1 MALVEVGQGC
11 TVEKVWVIKDPDE
24 YLKPRRTPRIREEE
38 APPPAE
44 VDPALAYTLSLLFW
58 GSGQLYNGQ
67 RAKGLSYIGLAAY
80 SNAFT
85 LLLFMFQQEIPFYL
99 RFYGISPAQAVLVAA
114 FLLFCCLFFW
124 VSNASDAYHTAM
136 KARRTTFT
144 GVTGRAWP
152 VFCSLLFPGWGQFL
166 NGQPVKGGLLAV
178 SATFGIFS
186 LISILGI
193 SQAWPFL
200 EDSSSRFIVE
210 IVLLLSLFSLLP
222 MPFLWVLGVFDAWKV
237 VQDDIKK
244 EPLLE
249 RLKAANNRRRVYGW
263 VRGVFPQIKR
273 MLMFAL
279 FLTVLIII
287 TFRFYF
293 PWNYYREELMNALS
307 WSSKQGMMLI
317 PELIRG
323 IITVLPAK

>member
-1 MALVEVGQGC
+1 
-11 TVEKVWVIKDPDE
+11 VEKVWVIKDPDE
-24 YLKPRRTPRIREEE
+24 YLKPRRTPRITKEVS
-38 APPPAE
+38 PPAE
-44 VDPALAYTLSLLFW
+44 QDPALAYTLSLLFW

-67 RAKGLSYIGLAAY
+67 RAKGLSYIGLAVY
-80 SNAFT
+80 GNAFA

-124 VSNASDAYHTAM
+124 VSNASNAYHAAM

-152 VFCSLLFPGWGQFL
+152 VFCSLLVPGWGQFL
-166 NGQPVKGGLLAV
+166 NGQPVKGGLLTA

-186 LISILGI
+186 LIAVLGI
-193 SQAWPFL
+193 PQVWPFL
-200 EDSSSRFIVE
+200 EDSYSRLIVE
-210 IVLLLSLFSLLP
+210 IVFLLSLFSLLP
-222 MPFLWVLGVFDAWKV
+222 MPFLWLLGVFDAWKV

-263 VRGVFPQIKR
+263 VRGVFPQIKSTL
-273 MLMFAL
+273 MLAL
-279 FLTVLIII
+279 FLIILIII
-287 TFRFYF
+287 TVRFYF
-293 PWNYYREELMNALS
+293 PWNYYREDLMNALS

-317 PELIRG
+317 PELIRR